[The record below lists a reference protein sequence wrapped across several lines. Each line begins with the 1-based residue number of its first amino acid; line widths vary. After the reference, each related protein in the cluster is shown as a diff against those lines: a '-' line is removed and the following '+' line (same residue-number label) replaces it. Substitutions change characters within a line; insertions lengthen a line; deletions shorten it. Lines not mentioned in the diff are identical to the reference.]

1 MLALPF
7 LVGMLM
13 LQMTLL
19 AYSQQ
24 QNTQAC

>member
-13 LQMTLL
+13 LQMTSL